1 MDRRKFLSKSSAF
14 LVGTLL
20 GLPGFTKAFAF
31 PEPEGDSSPH
41 PRIALIID
49 DIGFSVNR
57 AKRFLDF
64 DVPITFSILPRL
76 PRSHHLA
83 SMICYEGQEIML
95 HQPMEPYNSSLDPG
109 PGALYVGDRTKRI
122 VNIMQE
128 NFSAVPV
135 AVGVNNHMGSR
146 FTARQKEMNE
156 VLSIIKDRGLFFVD
170 SVTSSRSTAYK
181 TAKSLHMP
189 AGYRNIFLDNRVEE
203 PAILRQLQK
212 LKKHALKSGRAI
224 GIGHPFPETARAIRQ
239 FINGL
244 EGSGISFVHASQ
256 LM

>member
-1 MDRRKFLSKSSAF
+1 MAF

-20 GLPGFTKAFAF
+20 GLPSFTKAFAF
-31 PEPEGDSSPH
+31 PEPEENSIFN

-49 DIGFSVNR
+49 DIGFSVSR
-57 AKRFLDF
+57 TKRFLEL

-109 PGALYVGDRTKRI
+109 PGALYVGDRTKTI
-122 VNIMQE
+122 VSVMEDNL
-128 NFSAVPV
+128 SAVPV

-146 FTARQKEMNE
+146 FTASQREMNE
-156 VLSIIKDRGLFFVD
+156 VLPIIKDRGLFFVD
-170 SVTSSRSTAYK
+170 SVTTNRSTAYK

-189 AGYRNIFLDNRVEE
+189 AAYRNIFLDNCVEE
-203 PAILRQLQK
+203 PAILHQLHK
-212 LKKHALKSGRAI
+212 LKKRALKYGRAI
-224 GIGHPFPETARAIRQ
+224 GIGHPFPQTGRAIGR
-239 FINGL
+239 FLGEI
-244 EGSGISFVHASQ
+244 EDSGISLVHASQ
-256 LM
+256 LLYT